1 MKARIRRIVAAL
13 AAAAAVVLT
22 PVAGAQQRLG
32 ASSSSSASRSDKSD
46 KSENKTEYFKPG
58 NCWTIS
64 NPLGIREAAE
74 MDTLLY
80 NYQRDFI
87 PSMHTDAYATT
98 GNTGAAGETMIFYD
112 RPQRQT
118 FIFRDAIER
127 WIPSYDRQKFYNVY
141 IPMTLLSYNF
151 CGSGSTKTDNLRAEF
166 AGNVNRRLGFGA
178 DIGLLLARGVYAS
191 QAAKNFRF
199 GLSSYYTGDRYEMQA
214 FVNYFSLVYKE
225 NGGITNELYITDP
238 AQLQGG
244 VSSITPS
251 SIPTRLSAAHSNADG
266 AQFFMNHAY
275 NVGFWK
281 EEQVN
286 DTTTREVYVPVTK
299 FLYSLDFRL
308 DNHLFTN
315 TNQSQAREFW
325 NDTFYLNPTSTNDST
340 RFWNLSNTLGIQ
352 MIEGFQKWAKFGL
365 VAFATYEYQRFQLP
379 NSFGKYQYKAPADET
394 ESPLTPLPEGVNV
407 PGRATQQAL
416 WLGAELS
423 KRKGSILTYDARARF
438 GMAGYVLGDI
448 EADGG
453 VQTRFRLFGDTVRI
467 AAKARFLNKEQ
478 PFLIQNYISN
488 HLAWS
493 NDFGKTRTLRVGGE
507 LVIPWTRTKLEAGL
521 ENIQNY
527 VYFDAASLPRQYD
540 GNIQV
545 FTARLT
551 QKIKAGIWN
560 WDNTVT
566 YQACSNRDILPMPTL
581 AVYSNMYLNFHAFEA
596 LWVQFGVDCD
606 YYTKYR
612 GVNYQPA
619 TMMFTLND
627 GPEVGNYPLVNAYL
641 TCKLYKV
648 RFYVLA
654 SHVTQSLFG
663 KNYFSMP
670 YYPIDPLRFRF
681 GLSIDFA
688 N

>member
-1 MKARIRRIVAAL
+1 MAL
-13 AAAAAVVLT
+13 AAAAAVMLT
-22 PVAGAQQRLG
+22 PTAVAQQRLG
-32 ASSSSSASRSDKSD
+32 SSPSSSSSTGGGAGNDDSGKG
-46 KSENKTEYFKPG
+46 NKKEYFKPG

-64 NPLGIREAAE
+64 DPLGIRQPAE

-98 GNTGAAGETMIFYD
+98 GNTGAAGQTMIFYD

-118 FIFRDAIER
+118 FIFRDAIQR
-127 WIPSYDRQKFYNVY
+127 WIPSFDRQKFYNVY

-151 CGSGSTKTDNLRAEF
+151 CGSGATKTDNLRAEF
-166 AGNVNRRLGFGA
+166 AGNVNRRLGFGG
-178 DIGLLLARGVYAS
+178 DIGLLLARGVYAA

-199 GLSSYYTGDRYEMQA
+199 GLTAYYTGDRYEMQA
-214 FVNYFSLVYKE
+214 FFNRFTLTYKE

-251 SIPTRLSAAHSNADG
+251 SIPTRLTAAHSNANG
-266 AQFFMNHAY
+266 SEFYMNHAF

-281 EEQVN
+281 EELVN
-286 DTTTREVYVPVTK
+286 DTTKRDVYVPVMK
-299 FLYSLDFRL
+299 FLYSLDYRL

-315 TNQSQAREFW
+315 TNRSQAAEFW
-325 NDTFYLNPTSTNDST
+325 DNTFYLNPNTTNDST
-340 RFWNLSNTLGIQ
+340 RFWNLSNTLGVQ

-365 VAFATYEYQRFQLP
+365 AAFATYEYQRFRLP
-379 NSFGKYQYKAPADET
+379 NSFSKYKYEVAEGET
-394 ESPLTPLPEGVNV
+394 SPLTPLPEGLAVR
-407 PGRATQQAL
+407 GRESQHAL
-416 WLGAELS
+416 WLGGEIS

-453 VQTRFRLFGDTVRI
+453 IRTRIPLFKDTVQV
-467 AAKARFLNKEQ
+467 AANARFLNKEQ
-478 PFLIQNYISN
+478 PFLLQNYISN

-507 LVIPWTRTKLEAGL
+507 LIIPWTRTKLEAGF

-566 YQACSNRDILPMPTL
+566 YQACSDRDILPMPTL
-581 AVYSNMYLNFHAFEA
+581 AVYSNMYLNFKAFKA
-596 LWVQFGVDCD
+596 LWVQFGIDCD
-606 YYTKYR
+606 YYTRYR
-612 GVNYQPA
+612 GVSYQPA

-627 GPEVGNYPLVNAYL
+627 GPEVGNYPLFNAYL

-654 SHVTQSLFG
+654 SHVTQGLFG